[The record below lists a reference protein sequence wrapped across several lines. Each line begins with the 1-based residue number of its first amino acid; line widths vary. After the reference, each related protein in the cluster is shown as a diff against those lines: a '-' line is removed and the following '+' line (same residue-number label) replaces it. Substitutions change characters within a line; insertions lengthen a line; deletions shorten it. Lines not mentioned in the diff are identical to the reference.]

1 MITFRRVEVS
11 SASNIPRFVRR
22 AADWCVTIFLRRI
35 ETTVVYHDEQGQR
48 TMAITLAKLEKYF
61 VVEKLIFHSIDLSLY
76 QVSAIIEGQE
86 QYVSDSDGKLLR
98 SFNLVELQKQLR
110 SVDAQERVL
119 RHTSAYDEMIG
130 GPEKTSGNLLE
141 VRLADNQLY

>member
-1 MITFRRVEVS
+1 
-11 SASNIPRFVRR
+11 
-22 AADWCVTIFLRRI
+22 
-35 ETTVVYHDEQGQR
+35 
-48 TMAITLAKLEKYF
+48 MAVTLAKLEKYF

-119 RHTSAYDEMIG
+119 SHTSAYDEMIG
-130 GPEKTSGNLLE
+130 GPEKTSGNTLE
-141 VRLADNQLY
+141 VPLADNQLY